1 MANAN
6 TPFGLLPY
14 RDSAGR
20 PFTGQGK
27 LYYVPASDGTALYPG
42 DPVIIAGSADAD
54 GIPSVTRA
62 TAAGGSYL
70 LGAVI
75 AVEPTLGAGASG
87 RDSTVYRAASTERY
101 VWVADDP
108 NTEFLIQEDA
118 VGGALAVADVGLNA
132 DLIAGSANA
141 TYGQSGWM
149 LDTSTKATTNTLQ
162 LRILGFAQR
171 VGNEVGNAN
180 AKVRVK
186 INLHSSRNLT
196 GI

>member
-75 AVEPTLGAGASG
+75 AVEPTLGAGANG

-118 VGGALAVADVGLNA
+118 VGGALAAADVGLNA
-132 DLIAGSANA
+132 DLIAGTANA
-141 TYGQSGWM
+141 TYGQSGWQ

-162 LRILGFAQR
+162 LRILGFAQK
-171 VGNEVGNAN
+171 VGNEIGAN

-186 INLHSSRNLT
+186 INLHSSNNLT

>member
-1 MANAN
+1 MANVN
-6 TPFGLLPY
+6 TPFGLVPY

-27 LYYVPASDGTALYPG
+27 LYYVAASDGTALYPG
-42 DPVIIAGSADAD
+42 DPVILSGPADAD
-54 GIPSVTRA
+54 GVPGVIRA
-62 TAAGGSYL
+62 TAAGGAYIT
-70 LGAVI
+70 GAVI
-75 AVEPTLGAGASG
+75 AVEPTMGAGANG
-87 RDSTVYRAASTERY
+87 RDSTLYRAASTERY

-108 NTEFLIQEDA
+108 DTEFLIQEDA
-118 VGGALAVADVGLNA
+118 VGGALAAADVGLNA
-132 DLIAGSANA
+132 DLIAGAAS
-141 TYGQSGWM
+141 TYNQSGWQ

-171 VGNEVGNAN
+171 VGNEVGAN